1 MNKQSTRPIKVK
13 MVPSG
18 QVYILIKAHTELG
31 SCLNQGLIQP
41 HLKVCIHYN
50 IQVQGHL
57 IDIACNLY
65 SNWCNL
71 GVLFWA
77 TLLALSCEP

>member
-1 MNKQSTRPIKVK
+1 

-18 QVYILIKAHTELG
+18 QVYILIKAHRARFLYQPRFNTASTE
-31 SCLNQGLIQP
+31 S
-41 HLKVCIHYN
+41 IHYN